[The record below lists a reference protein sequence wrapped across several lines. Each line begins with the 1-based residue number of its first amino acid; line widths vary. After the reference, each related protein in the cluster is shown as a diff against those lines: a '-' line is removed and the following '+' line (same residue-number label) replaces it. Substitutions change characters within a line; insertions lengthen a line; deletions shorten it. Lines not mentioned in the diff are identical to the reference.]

1 MSGAGDKSTV
11 SPKTQPPETQPQQ
24 DASRRKLLIWLSLGS
39 GAAAAAA
46 AGYPVARAVLD
57 PAFQTKFGSDG
68 GKGDWQTVGQQS
80 DFPLGQTRLVTFIRP
95 GAVAYGGAIKKDTAY
110 LTRREGDWLALH
122 NVCMHLG
129 CPVRHQAGPGLYFC
143 PCHGG
148 VYNAEG
154 VNVAGPPRIPLQ
166 RLGVRLQG
174 QDVQLQAAV
183 MPLPTLTWPG
193 SSS

>member
-1 MSGAGDKSTV
+1 MSGAGDKTAV
-11 SPKTQPPETQPQQ
+11 VQKTQQKTQQQQ

-57 PAFQTKFGSDG
+57 PAFQNKYSPTGDKG
-68 GKGDWQTVGQQS
+68 GWQTVGQQA
-80 DFPLGQTRLVTFIRP
+80 DFPLGETVLVTFIRP
-95 GAVAYGGAIKKDTAY
+95 DAKAYAGAVKKDTAY

-129 CPVRHQAGPGLYFC
+129 CPVQHQAGSGLYFC

-154 VNVAGPPRIPLQ
+154 TNVAGPPRIPLR
-166 RLGVRLQG
+166 RLGVRLDG
-174 QDVQLQAAV
+174 QSVQLQTAAL
-183 MPLPTLTWPG
+183 PLPTLVWPG
-193 SSS
+193 SGS

>member
-1 MSGAGDKSTV
+1 MRAANKASSGRLS
-11 SPKTQPPETQPQQ
+11 QQ
-24 DASRRKLLIWLSLGS
+24 QHEASRRKLLIWLSLGS
-39 GAAAAAA
+39 GSLAAAA
-46 AGYPVARAVLD
+46 AGYPVARALLD
-57 PAFQTKFGSDG
+57 PAFQRG
-68 GKGDWQTVGQQS
+68 GKGGWQTVGQQS
-80 DFPLGQTRLVTFIRP
+80 DFPLGKTVLVTFTRP
-95 GAVAYGGAIKKDTAY
+95 AARGYGGDVKKDTAY

-129 CPVRHQAGPGLYFC
+129 CPVRHQDGSGLYFC

-154 VNVAGPPRIPLQ
+154 LNVAGPPKVPLQ

-174 QDVQLQAAV
+174 QEVQLQIAA

>member
-1 MSGAGDKSTV
+1 MSAANEKNRS
-11 SPKTQPPETQPQQ
+11 SRHTQQQ
-24 DASRRKLLIWLSLGS
+24 ADASRRKLLIWLSLGS
-39 GAAAAAA
+39 GGLAAAA

-57 PAFQTKFGSDG
+57 PAFQAG
-68 GKGDWQTVGQQS
+68 GKGGWQTVGQLA
-80 DFPLGQTRLVTFIRP
+80 DFPLGQTVLVTFIRP
-95 GAVAYGGAIKKDTAY
+95 DARSYAGAVKKDTAY
-110 LTRREGDWLALH
+110 LTRRGGDWLALH

-129 CPVRHQAGPGLYFC
+129 CPVRYQSGSGLYFC

-174 QDVQLQAAV
+174 QDVQLEIAA
-183 MPLPTLTWPG
+183 MPLPTLIWPG
-193 SSS
+193 SKS

>member
-1 MSGAGDKSTV
+1 MSAANKKIPS
-11 SPKTQPPETQPQQ
+11 SALSQQ
-24 DASRRKLLIWLSLGS
+24 HEASRRKLLIWLSLGS
-39 GAAAAAA
+39 GGLAAAA

-57 PAFQTKFGSDG
+57 PAFQQG
-68 GKGDWQTVGQQS
+68 GKGGWQTVGQQS
-80 DFPLGQTRLVTFIRP
+80 DFPLGKTVLVTFTRP
-95 GAVAYGGAIKKDTAY
+95 GARSYSGDIKKDTAY
-110 LTRREGDWLALH
+110 LTRRGGDWLALH

-129 CPVRHQAGPGLYFC
+129 CPVRYQSGSGLYFC

-154 VNVAGPPRIPLQ
+154 VNMAGPPRIPLQ

-174 QDVQLQAAV
+174 QDVQLEIAA